1 MAVNEAYR
9 RQVARLDISVGYN
22 PGVRG
27 MVNELV
33 TLDELL
39 RARED
44 LIDEIVG
51 KALALLDFGQI
62 RRARHYEFATA

>member
-1 MAVNEAYR
+1 MAVDEAYR
-9 RQVARLDISVGYN
+9 RQVARLDISVEYN

-44 LIDEIVG
+44 LIDENCR
-51 KALALLDFGQI
+51 KS
-62 RRARHYEFATA
+62 TCTP

>member
-1 MAVNEAYR
+1 
-9 RQVARLDISVGYN
+9 
-22 PGVRG
+22 

-51 KALALLDFGQI
+51 KALALLDFGQT
-62 RRARHYEFATA
+62 RRARHHEFATA

>member
-1 MAVNEAYR
+1 MKPIGDR
-9 RQVARLDISVGYN
+9 WLGSISQSSTSRGFE
-22 PGVRG
+22 G

-44 LIDEIVG
+44 LLDEIVG

-62 RRARHYEFATA
+62 RRARHHEFATA

>member
-1 MAVNEAYR
+1 MKPIGDR
-9 RQVARLDISVGYN
+9 WRSSISQSSTSRGFE
-22 PGVRG
+22 G

-51 KALALLDFGQI
+51 DAKSTCAP
-62 RRARHYEFATA
+62 

>member
-1 MAVNEAYR
+1 MKPIGDR
-9 RQVARLDISVGYN
+9 WRGSISQSSTSRGFE
-22 PGVRG
+22 G
-27 MVNELV
+27 MVNELA

-51 KALALLDFGQI
+51 KALALLDFGQT
-62 RRARHYEFATA
+62 RRARHHEFATA